1 MYSHISD
8 DVLKYCKT
16 AVHIPWI
23 FAALQS
29 GVLLLFVAFSD
40 FQSNGFFVIPL
51 LYLMIGYFN
60 LKFFELFEKSVQYL
74 LFKNAQKVLSQGLF
88 LVLLSGAIIELI
100 YQKSFICSAMFLV
113 NTCYCLIVRYKRIYK
128 SIDEL
133 EYFRGFPA
141 RISENEKV
149 WFFIHSFFYRKNFAK
164 NKKYDIILAHI
175 YFMC

>member
-23 FAALQS
+23 FAGLQA

-40 FQSNGFFVIPL
+40 FQFNVFFVIPL

-60 LKFFELFEKSVQYL
+60 LKFFELFEKSVEYL

-88 LVLLSGAIIELI
+88 LALLSGAIIELI

-113 NTCYCLIVRYKRIYK
+113 NICYCTVVKYKRIYR

-133 EYFRGFPA
+133 EYFRGFPS
-141 RISENEKV
+141 RMQ
-149 WFFIHSFFYRKNFAK
+149 Y
-164 NKKYDIILAHI
+164 NKKV
-175 YFMC
+175 